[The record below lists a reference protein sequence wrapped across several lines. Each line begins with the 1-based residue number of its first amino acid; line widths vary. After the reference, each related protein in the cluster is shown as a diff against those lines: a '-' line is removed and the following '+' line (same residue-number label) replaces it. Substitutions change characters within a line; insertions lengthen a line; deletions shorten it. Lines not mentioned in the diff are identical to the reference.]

1 MSKPNWACATCG
13 MYASRKES
21 VRRHI
26 QNLHSGNAIFVSY
39 TDYLVGRQSGVYAP
53 HSNPIYIS
61 KNEPSLIDKM
71 TDAYCKEIGKECAR
85 QAFHPTLLKQ
95 QQNSGTLSQ

>member
-1 MSKPNWACATCG
+1 VQHVVCTRLEKRVLGAISKIYTQAMP
-13 MYASRKES
+13 
-21 VRRHI
+21 
-26 QNLHSGNAIFVSY
+26 LFVSY

-61 KNEPSLIDKM
+61 KNEPSLIDKI

-95 QQNSGTLSQ
+95 QQKSETLSQ